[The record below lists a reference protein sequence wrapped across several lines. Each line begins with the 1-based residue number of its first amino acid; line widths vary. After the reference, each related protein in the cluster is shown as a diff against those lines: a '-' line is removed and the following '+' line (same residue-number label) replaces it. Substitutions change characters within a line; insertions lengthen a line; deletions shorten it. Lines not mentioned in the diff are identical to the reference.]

1 MNDFKNLTP
10 HCYIFNWGTNY
21 PDFWTTKCTNCPA
34 ALDEL
39 NILAND
45 ERYQQIKFASICC
58 DSCDGARNI
67 IDQHD
72 TPRWDKMSH
81 YFMEHEYKEL
91 AKCVLGF
98 KQVPFYVVLNGNGE
112 IVQMGSK
119 KHIDFDNLPGMV
131 LRPVDVKKEGRLVAS
146 PTATNEVYQTFQIDD
161 LDF

>member
-1 MNDFKNLTP
+1 
-10 HCYIFNWGTNY
+10 
-21 PDFWTTKCTNCPA
+21 
-34 ALDEL
+34 
-39 NILAND
+39 
-45 ERYQQIKFASICC
+45 
-58 DSCDGARNI
+58 
-67 IDQHD
+67 
-72 TPRWDKMSH
+72 MSH

-131 LRPVDVKKEGRLVAS
+131 LRPVDVKKEGRFVAS